1 MSSGG
6 SKPEDKPEDKPEG
19 KVDGRVARAEK
30 KRRERRMQVLD
41 KARVVFARK
50 GYHATSITDLI
61 EAAGIA
67 RGTFYLYF
75 DSKRAIYDELL
86 EHFFALLTREVRPV
100 DVSVNARPPIE
111 QLRGIVRH
119 VLHVLVQNRDLARLV
134 LREAVGLDADFD
146 RKLQDFYGR
155 ILAVI
160 QHALETG
167 HSLGVARRVNTAVTS
182 FCILGSVKELA
193 YHLLVTQD
201 VGELIDLDAITREVL
216 DFNVHGL
223 MVPLDQGLRKS

>member
-1 MSSGG
+1 MSSSG
-6 SKPEDKPEDKPEG
+6 E

-30 KRRERRMQVLD
+30 KRRERRLQVLD
-41 KARVVFARK
+41 AARVVFAQK
-50 GYHATSITDLI
+50 GYHATSIADLI

-75 DSKRAIYDELL
+75 DSKRAIFDELL
-86 EHFFALLTREVRPV
+86 EHFFALLTHEVKPV
-100 DVSVNARPPIE
+100 DVTPGARPPID

-119 VLHVLVQNRDLARLV
+119 VLHVLVENRDLARLV

-155 ILAVI
+155 ILEVI
-160 QHALETG
+160 RHALETG
-167 HSLGVARRVNTAVTS
+167 HKVGLARKVNTTVTS
-182 FCILGSVKELA
+182 FCILGSVKEMA

-201 VGELIDLDAITREVL
+201 VGELIDLDAVTREVL
-216 DFNVHGL
+216 DFNVHGII
-223 MVPLDQGLRKS
+223 VPLDQGPRRG

>member
-6 SKPEDKPEDKPEG
+6 SRLRGKPGG
-19 KVDGRVARAEK
+19 KIDGRVARAEK
-30 KRRERRMQVLD
+30 QRRERRMQVLD
-41 KARVVFARK
+41 KARVVFAQK
-50 GYHATSITDLI
+50 GYHATSISDLI

-75 DSKRAIYDELL
+75 DSKRAIFDELL

-100 DVSVNARPPIE
+100 DVSPGAHPPME
-111 QLRGIVRH
+111 QLRAIVRH
-119 VLHVLVQNRDLARLV
+119 VLHVLVENRDLARLV

-155 ILAVI
+155 ILEVI
-160 QHALETG
+160 RHALERG
-167 HSLGVARRVNTAVTS
+167 YKVGLARRCNTAVTS

-193 YHLLVTQD
+193 YHL
-201 VGELIDLDAITREVL
+201 
-216 DFNVHGL
+216 
-223 MVPLDQGLRKS
+223 